1 MRIQRAPRF
10 HPGFLYLA
18 PLVNTVLVL
27 LFFFMLCSSFLLQ
40 PGVEVR
46 VPPSPFLLTPRGTPQ
61 VVSLTGAPHPAVY
74 FQDEEVSPGE
84 LRALLAE
91 STRNGRTLVIKADE
105 TTPYAQ
111 VAEVMNIALDLGYST
126 VLAGHAKQ

>member
-1 MRIQRAPRF
+1 MRAARSPQI

-18 PLVNTVLVL
+18 PLVTVVLIL
-27 LFFFMLCSSFLLQ
+27 LFFFMLSSSFLLQ

-46 VPPSPFLLTPRGTPQ
+46 VPPTPFLLTPRGTPQ
-61 VVSLTGAPHPAVY
+61 VVSVTGAPHPAIY
-74 FQDEEVSPGE
+74 FQDEEVTAGE
-84 LRALLAE
+84 LRPLLAE

-111 VAEVMNIALDLGYST
+111 VAAVMNIALDLGYST
-126 VLAGHAKQ
+126 VLAGHAEP